1 MKFFQS
7 KKKITT
13 RDFRATPADPTSA
26 LKQELDAAIVPTL
39 RSRAKTSDEI
49 SETTKVI
56 KKAEPVK
63 KAAAEAPAE
72 ASAAVEKAP
81 AADVKTE
88 AKGDEAERPSAAT
101 TTASA
106 AQIDNMRLFPGFED
120 QGFEV
125 GYAVYNSQSYGLSE
139 KAPMLL
145 MRWKSE
151 NAESDW
157 FPIPPMFNK
166 VLLARIHERD
176 HDLDRLLLDYGYDAD
191 QLASARKSQS

>member
-26 LKQELDAAIVPTL
+26 LKQELDAAIVPAL

-63 KAAAEAPAE
+63 SAATDTPAEAPVAE
-72 ASAAVEKAP
+72 
-81 AADVKTE
+81 VKTE
-88 AKGDEAERPSAAT
+88 AKADAPEAPAAPADPSSAEAG
-101 TTASA
+101 SA

-125 GYAVYNSQSYGLSE
+125 GYAVYTSSSYGLAE

-151 NAESDW
+151 NGESDW

>member
-26 LKQELDAAIVPTL
+26 LKQELDAAIVPAL

-63 KAAAEAPAE
+63 TAAASAPAEAPAAE
-72 ASAAVEKAP
+72 
-81 AADVKTE
+81 VKTE
-88 AKGDEAERPSAAT
+88 AKAEAPESTAEAT
-101 TTASA
+101 STEVGSA

-125 GYAVYNSQSYGLSE
+125 GYAVYTSSSYGLAE

-151 NAESDW
+151 NGESDW